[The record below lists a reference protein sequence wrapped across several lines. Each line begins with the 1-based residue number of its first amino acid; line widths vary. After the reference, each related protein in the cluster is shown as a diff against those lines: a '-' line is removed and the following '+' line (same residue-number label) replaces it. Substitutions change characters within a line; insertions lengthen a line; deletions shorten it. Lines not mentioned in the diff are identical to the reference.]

1 MPGPRHNER
10 TKMTVVLASDMTSTK
25 AVAEAT
31 GIARSTIIEWRK
43 DPKYD
48 TFRHNAREAM
58 AEEATLVARM
68 VWKKIAERIDEYEP
82 RELTPLAEM
91 ATKNALLLN
100 GDATARS
107 ENRDITGT
115 ISDAE
120 LVAAIREADRIASG
134 AGVEEAPADEAQG
147 ER

>member
-1 MPGPRHNER
+1 MTRHTER

-58 AEEATLVARM
+58 AEEASLVARM
-68 VWKKIAERIDEYEP
+68 VWKKIAERIDEFEP

-91 ATKNALLLN
+91 ATKNSLLLN
-100 GDATARS
+100 GDATARTES
-107 ENRDITGT
+107 RDITGT
-115 ISDAE
+115 VPDAE
-120 LVAAIREADRIASG
+120 LAAAIREAESIATGGRSPQAVEG
-134 AGVEEAPADEAQG
+134 APEG
-147 ER
+147 